1 MCRCTGVVEFCASVM
16 ASTLA
21 KLTRPT
27 VRGAEASAV
36 KDVLSIYWTKM
47 QGEYLRT

>member
-1 MCRCTGVVEFCASVM
+1 
-16 ASTLA
+16 
-21 KLTRPT
+21 

-47 QGEYLRT
+47 QGEYMRT